1 MWAQI
6 GFQDAG
12 RPIIISLVNFHD
24 WTLIIRILISA
35 YVIISILW
43 LVRGQ
48 NDALSVRS
56 NQHLVESVWT
66 CLPAIVLCFLAL
78 PSLRLLYIV
87 DEVEYRPL
95 SVKVIGNQWYWSY
108 DLGSLSYDSYMI
120 NEDELNRGDYR
131 LLEVDNR
138 LVLPHRVNIRALITS
153 ADVLHSWR
161 VPRLGI
167 KVDAIPGRIN
177 QAEIHTLLPGVY
189 YGRCTEICGAN
200 HRFIPIA
207 LEIINCVDWV
217 KWMFNH

>member
-6 GFQDAG
+6 GFQDAA
-12 RPIIISLVNFHD
+12 RPTMINLVNFHD
-24 WTLIIRILISA
+24 WALIIRILISA

-43 LVRGQ
+43 LVRAQ
-48 NDALSVRS
+48 NDIFYIRP
-56 NQHLVESVWT
+56 NQHSVEAVWT

-78 PSLRLLYIV
+78 PSLRLLYII
-87 DEVEYRPL
+87 DEVGYSSL
-95 SVKVIGNQWYWSY
+95 SVKIIGNQWYWSY
-108 DLGSLSYDSYMI
+108 DIGSLSYDSYII
-120 NEDELNRGDYR
+120 NEDDLNKGDYR

-138 LVLPHRVNIRALITS
+138 LVLPYNINVRALITS

-177 QAEIHTLLPGVY
+177 QSEIHTLLPGIY

-200 HRFIPIA
+200 HRFIPIV
-207 LEIINCVDWV
+207 LEIVNWTDWIN
-217 KWMFNH
+217 WMFNH